1 MHIYIY
7 IYRQSRCVIILQ
19 KIIIIIEENLLK
31 IAINMETVLLQK
43 QIIE

>member
-1 MHIYIY
+1 MHIY